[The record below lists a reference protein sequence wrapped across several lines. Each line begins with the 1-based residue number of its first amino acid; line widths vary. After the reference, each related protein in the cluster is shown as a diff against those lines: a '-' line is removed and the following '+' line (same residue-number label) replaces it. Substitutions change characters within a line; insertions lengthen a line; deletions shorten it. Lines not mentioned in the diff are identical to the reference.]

1 MPGVT
6 GKTNRWKNL
15 VSDARNEY
23 AHRLKTE
30 FLEDEDFDRYL
41 TVALSLRWLLTGV
54 LLLQADISAEVPK
67 AGCNSHEPYQ
77 RFLADARQW
86 QPRIYE
92 LR

>member
-23 AHRLKTE
+23 AHRLNTA
-30 FLEDEDFDRYL
+30 FLEDGDFDRYL

-54 LLLQADISAEVPK
+54 LLLQADIGEQVLNSALK
-67 AGCNSHEPYQ
+67 SHEPYQ
-77 RFLADARQW
+77 RFLADARKW
-86 QPRIYE
+86 QPHVYE
-92 LR
+92 VS